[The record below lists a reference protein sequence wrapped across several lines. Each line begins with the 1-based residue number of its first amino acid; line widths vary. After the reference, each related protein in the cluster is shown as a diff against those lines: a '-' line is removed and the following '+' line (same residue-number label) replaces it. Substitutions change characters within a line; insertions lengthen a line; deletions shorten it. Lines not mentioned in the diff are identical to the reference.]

1 MNKNKMTQKK
11 DLHWIKMSDGP
22 QRSLCIFK
30 QYTNDVVKPTYL
42 SGAETLQITL
52 TASLSFIVA
61 LSWNELFK
69 SCFENMVGSFW
80 KGQGLYKLMYAVI
93 VTSFLFF
100 FNIGVSACVTEMR
113 KKAQIE
119 CILDKKLDK
128 KLDEKSHT
136 RYEGIPPT

>member
-1 MNKNKMTQKK
+1 MYG
-11 DLHWIKMSDGP
+11 IKMSDGP
-22 QRSLCIFK
+22 QKSLCIFK

-69 SCFENMVGSFW
+69 SCFEHMVGSVW
-80 KGQGLYKLMYAVI
+80 EKGLYKLMYAVI

-119 CILDKKLDK
+119 CILDKKSDK
-128 KLDEKSHT
+128 KSDEKSDEKSHT
-136 RYEGIPPT
+136 AYRNRPPT